1 MDQSLAPRDQTT
13 TRDMYII
20 SLTNKHLN
28 RTAEVSNIEDLHIID
43 ISGMSNETFI
53 IAKKADFWSKIVIR
67 FFKSKTSDFETEAN
81 IFKLMGKL
89 GLGPKERELNEVYRV
104 EECINGRPLTYL
116 ELRNPYIMERM
127 MQLLCQ
133 FNYN

>member
-1 MDQSLAPRDQTT
+1 M
-13 TRDMYII
+13 
-20 SLTNKHLN
+20 
-28 RTAEVSNIEDLHIID
+28 
-43 ISGMSNETFI
+43 
-53 IAKKADFWSKIVIR
+53 IR

-104 EECINGRPLTYL
+104 EECINGRPLTCL